1 MLYPRLYSHAS
12 KEGRFTSDQFIFLL
26 PTIPTMMSYVD
37 DRPFLF
43 RKYVNIDTVLLCR
56 KLSIPAPIFF
66 SHHLL
71 AKSIQST
78 PLLIY
83 FEVTNTYCCP
93 AKKSLFLR
101 LIFFHHLLSYIS
113 TVPTLSPTPDFTLRL
128 HFLSQFAL
136 SNCYLWKLLLLVR
149 PRGRVGGRRGVEW
162 KMVRPH
168 LLWRVQ

>member
-1 MLYPRLYSHAS
+1 
-12 KEGRFTSDQFIFLL
+12 
-26 PTIPTMMSYVD
+26 MMSYVD

-93 AKKSLFLR
+93 AKKKPLPAPN
-101 LIFFHHLLSYIS
+101 FF
-113 TVPTLSPTPDFTLRL
+113 PSPTKL
-128 HFLSQFAL
+128 HIYSSYLVSYTGFYFEVTFSQ
-136 SNCYLWKLLLLVR
+136 SIRSVKLLPLEVVT
-149 PRGRVGGRRGVEW
+149 VG
-162 KMVRPH
+162 
-168 LLWRVQ
+168 